1 MIEISKNPVV
11 SIIYVNYNTLSL
23 LDDSLRSVVRNIGS
37 INYEVIVVDNNSE
50 EFDDTK
56 LKQILPSIK
65 IVRSHTN
72 LGFGGGNNA
81 AAQKA
86 TGKYLWLLNTD
97 TLVPKDNHIDKVI
110 QFLEGSSKYAAASPL
125 LVNEKGVYQ
134 SSQIA
139 YFPSVARMVLEKPTN
154 FITKLLPA
162 TKRLFRSVNADNL
175 SVAERDIESA
185 AAASFIVRR
194 DVFEEVGGFSKQY
207 FMYYEDT
214 DLCKKIAEAGYRI
227 RFLPQ
232 SKVVHLLGQSIS
244 SSFERKK
251 LYFESQDIYFSQ
263 HKSSVSRLSVHVLRI
278 PLVIIYWFKDKMDK
292 STR

>member
-1 MIEISKNPVV
+1 M
-11 SIIYVNYNTLSL
+11 YVNYNTLPL
-23 LDDSLRSVVRNIGS
+23 LEDSLRSLVKNIKS
-37 INYEVIVVDNNSE
+37 IDYEVIVIDNNSK
-50 EFDDTK
+50 EFEGVE
-56 LKQILPSIK
+56 LKKILPSVKIIK
-65 IVRSHTN
+65 SQTN
-72 LGFGGGNNA
+72 LGFGGGNNT

-110 QFLEGSSKYAAASPL
+110 QFLESNSSYAAASPL

-139 YFPSVARMVLEKPTN
+139 YFPSVVRMVLEKPTN

-175 SVAERDIESA
+175 AVAERDIESA

-194 DVFEEVGGFSKQY
+194 DVFEKVGGFSKQY

-214 DLCKKIAEAGYRI
+214 DLCKKIAESGYKI

-251 LYFESQDIYFSQ
+251 LYFASQDIYFLQ
-263 HKSSVSRLSVHVLRI
+263 WKSAGSRLSVHLLRI
-278 PLVIIYWFKDKMDK
+278 PLVAIYWLKDKFAK
-292 STR
+292 KI